1 MWIYCIFCEI
11 HAGLKCVWGDI
22 LICPPLLFVWIAFG
36 TLVVELGFVSLN
48 GLNMGK
54 QYWLYPVNEHNLG
67 KTSVNDRHFQTT
79 PSFCMGGSVINFSRS
94 QLINLR
100 YESNFPVSSRLLA
113 LLKSHMLLKYRGSR
127 AGKTQRIRQIF
138 VQAGHR
144 ISYKRN
150 YNRYADFTNLPIFTV
165 YHYLKLTVKNR
176 RLNLWQWPHM

>member
-1 MWIYCIFCEI
+1 MDV
-11 HAGLKCVWGDI
+11 HPNPGPA
-22 LICPPLLFVWIAFG
+22 
-36 TLVVELGFVSLN
+36 
-48 GLNMGK
+48 
-54 QYWLYPVNEHNLG
+54 VNEGNKHNLG

-127 AGKTQRIRQIF
+127 AGKKQLVIEYRTKGIIIGMQILL
-138 VQAGHR
+138 
-144 ISYKRN
+144 IS
-150 YNRYADFTNLPIFTV
+150 PIFTV

-176 RLNLWQWPHM
+176 RLNL